1 MWCLRLLLIVVLL
14 PWSSSVKRGHAVSSA
29 TPTSPLPPCRLIDET
44 DELPATETPATP
56 IQDVTRDKFRRR
68 LHLSEGGTT
77 AWTPCGT
84 EALQHVE
91 KNCRV
96 KVEGETTKV
105 KRSLFSWYHPND
117 GRPSRDTM
125 FQRARRNAL
134 SEEKKQQV
142 REKDNEQHRTA
153 YHQLGD
159 DGKEALAEKKADYRT
174 GYSEEKKQYVLEKDA
189 DQHRTARTG
198 YSEPKKQDVR
208 EKDAEQHRTAR
219 TGYSEPKK
227 QDVPGFLTERP
238 SSATAGSR
246 GR

>member
-1 MWCLRLLLIVVLL
+1 M
-14 PWSSSVKRGHAVSSA
+14 
-29 TPTSPLPPCRLIDET
+29 
-44 DELPATETPATP
+44 
-56 IQDVTRDKFRRR
+56 
-68 LHLSEGGTT
+68 
-77 AWTPCGT
+77 
-84 EALQHVE
+84 QHVE

-208 EKDAEQHRTAR
+208 EKDAE
-219 TGYSEPKK
+219 
-227 QDVPGFLTERP
+227 VPGFLTERP